1 MTYRIYAKCVAHYY
15 VDFEADSEEDAFD
28 KAEKEDA
35 DWVRDVE
42 YDQLNDS
49 WEMYDC
55 EEV

>member
-15 VDFEADSEEDAFD
+15 VDIEADSEEDAFD
-28 KAEKEDA
+28 KAEKEDTE
-35 DWVRDVE
+35 WVRDVE

-55 EEV
+55 V